1 MSQAETRAGPGWEG
15 IWDGH
20 EVSLWQL
27 QEAEEGPQELQHRGQ
42 LVTRVLAQTEA
53 AGALAT
59 NQSLILDQ
67 LEAFILIIDQLQVA
81 RSLSSEMTD
90 SGLGQDAKNVNLSRQ
105 KLLKGDIS

>member
-20 EVSLWQL
+20 EVSLW